1 MKKSTTSIIISLS
14 FAVQAANPIFTDK
27 WTADPA
33 PLVDGDTLY
42 LFTGHDDA
50 REGEM
55 FHMEDWLCFS
65 TKDLK
70 TWTDHGPILRT
81 DYTREGNAE
90 NVSVPKIEWSK
101 DASAWAAQ
109 CVKSPHD
116 GKYYFYFC
124 CISKTDGMCVGVAVA
139 DKPTGPYRDAL
150 GKPLVRDCDT
160 PSPYWGNDIDPSVFI
175 DADGTPWMVWGNPVC
190 YLAKLKQNMTELDG
204 EIRVIPLPNYTEGPW
219 LDKRG
224 DTYYLIYPSRA
235 HQGFGEHLDYA
246 TASSVEGPWIYR
258 GRLTGGAW
266 GSYTIHPGL
275 CRFKGRDIMFY
286 HDGHLTIDGV
296 GGATG
301 RRGVCAEFV
310 DISPNGP
317 IAPFEQTREGLDK
330 VGQVG
335 VQSSSSRKDNSTL
348 QLQLETPTFENPV
361 KKTFTDVPFFGTKAE
376 GFAFSEYGVSAYPQ
390 PTAKGRS
397 LGRKIDSFVKW
408 DEGAAYKSVENP
420 FMDSPQCDGFNMH
433 GEWKD
438 AMTEEFTLEKD
449 LRLAKIEMYLT
460 DGEGTD
466 KDNPL
471 TLVLRES
478 TGVEVFSVPLDYVPQ
493 GYGIAA
499 LTIAQGKQPLLKAG
513 KTYSLELR
521 GKKGSAVAY
530 WRRGFNGERPHAYA
544 LYDRK
549 AVNCIVSDG
558 TNPLIKDVYAADPA
572 PMVDGDTMYLYAG
585 HDEAVPGQWLNMTE
599 WLCWSTKDGIHYKSE
614 GQVMKP
620 TDFAWSIGEAWAVQ
634 VVKRHGKY
642 WLYAT
647 CTQNDGNGGWGGRS
661 IGVAV
666 SDKPTGPF
674 KDALGYPLISERKI
688 HPKTREDNE
697 VGVIDP
703 TVFID
708 DDGKVYLVYGN
719 AVPKQNFLCR
729 IAELKD
735 NMIEFAS
742 ESRSIKLDDYGEG
755 PWLDKHDGLY
765 YLFYVTD
772 IHGGTVPEKHA
783 YATAKNINGPWTCHG
798 LYMDAARQSFGIH
811 PGIAHFKGRNYSF
824 YHNGM
829 LEFAD
834 GRKGSAERRAVCVEE
849 FKYRNDG
856 TVPFIKET
864 DQGVGSCELEVASC
878 NELCVLAYQTPGKHG
893 GLSFLVGK
901 PDGTW
906 EHAFHKDFRFTYSN
920 LGHWGEKKLLEPFV
934 LKAND
939 GAWHVF
945 YPYEGRP
952 ALAHAESWSKG
963 NIRNWGRERWIELGS
978 GVRGQGSGGL
988 DAKIRVHAPIAEQLK
1003 DGTFAV
1009 LFLDNDGGA
1018 WVVKTD
1024 GKKALAPCKKI
1035 EKSVYDKARRRL
1047 VKKVEF
1053 EGRTFEGSVV
1063 SITPV
1068 MREMLRSEFGEW
1080 KKFPPWFMG
1089 ADNVKDDLKRYGEAA
1104 KDAKL
1109 TLKFDNK
1116 QSYAISTNLIGVF
1129 FEDINSSHEIFTVKG
1144 GWREDMV
1151 KALKD
1156 LKPKFMRFPGGC
1168 IVHGRDFKS
1177 MYHWKETVG
1186 PHGTRKGKPN
1196 LFWGGYQD
1204 FELGYYEYF
1213 ILCEKIGA
1221 EPVPILPAG
1230 SSCPN
1235 PQVWVTDDE
1244 LKILVDDALDLVEFA
1259 NGDPKKSKW
1268 AKLRADMGHP
1278 KPFNLRYMGIGN
1290 EDDINDYFERGFT
1303 AIYSAMREKY
1313 PEIKIVGSAGPAAG
1327 GRDYEEGWKLGK
1339 KLKVDILD
1347 EHYYVGPGWYYAN
1360 QNFYDSY
1367 DRKGPKVYIGEYAAH
1382 KEGRV
1387 NDMETA
1393 CATAIHL
1400 CNIER
1405 NGDIVEMTSYA
1416 PLFAKRSDTRW
1427 ATDLIYFT
1435 DEAVEL
1441 TTDYWVQWLFGNYGG
1456 SRYVPNTLALETP
1469 NSKLNRDDQ
1478 ARFRNRFAAGV
1489 VKDGA
1494 RTILKVVNST
1504 AFDIPFEA
1512 DLAPLGV
1519 KDSTMADVIVL
1530 AGAFDDKTAQPV
1542 AQRETIPAQL
1552 VRTLP
1557 ANSVTVIAF

>member
-1 MKKSTTSIIISLS
+1 MKICVISAIPVFLTL
-14 FAVQAANPIFTDK
+14 ALHAANPIFTDK

-70 TWTDHGPILRT
+70 TWTDHGAILRA
-81 DYTREGNAE
+81 DYTREGNKE

-109 CVKSPHD
+109 CVKSPRD

-139 DKPTGPYRDAL
+139 DKPTGPYKDAL

-175 DADGTPWMVWGNPVC
+175 DTDGTPWMVWGNPVC
-190 YLAKLKQNMTELDG
+190 YLVKLKKNMVELDG
-204 EIRVIPLPNYTEGPW
+204 DIRVIPLPNYTEGPW

-224 DTYYLIYPSRA
+224 NIYYLIYPSRA

-275 CRFKGRDIMFY
+275 CNFMGRDIMFY

-317 IAPFEQTREGLDK
+317 IAPFEQTREGLEK
-330 VGQVG
+330 TGLTRLTG
-335 VQSSSSRKDNSTL
+335 LNG
-348 QLQLETPTFENPV
+348 ENNPV
-361 KKTFTDVPFFGTKAE
+361 NPVNPVQQTFSPVPFFGTKAE

-408 DEGAAYKSVENP
+408 DEGAAYKSVGNP
-420 FMDSPQCDGFNMH
+420 FMDSPQCDGFNLH

-438 AMTEEFTLEKD
+438 AMVEEFTLEKD
-449 LRLAKIEMYLT
+449 LRLAKICLYLT

-466 KDNPL
+466 KDNQL
-471 TLVLRES
+471 ALVLRNLENP
-478 TGVEVFSVPLDYVPQ
+478 VNPVFSVPLDYVPQ
-493 GYGIAA
+493 GYGVAA
-499 LTIAQGKQPLLKAG
+499 LTIAQWKQPLLKAG
-513 KTYSLELR
+513 VKYALELR

-530 WRRGFNGERPHAYA
+530 WRRGFDGKKPHGFA
-544 LYDRK
+544 LYDRSV
-549 AVNCIVSDG
+549 VNGVVSDG
-558 TNPLIKDVYAADPA
+558 TNPLVTDVYAADPA
-572 PMVDGDTMYLYAG
+572 PMVDGETMYLYAG

-599 WLCWSTKDGIHYKSE
+599 WLCWSTKDGVHYKSE
-614 GQVMKP
+614 GQIMKP

-666 SDKPTGPF
+666 SDSPIGPF
-674 KDALGYPLISERKI
+674 KDALGYPLVSERKI
-688 HPKTREDNE
+688 NPKT
-697 VGVIDP
+697 VQATGGSIDP
-703 TVFID
+703 TVLID
-708 DDGKVYLVYGN
+708 DDGKAYIAWGN
-719 AVPKQNFLCR
+719 PKCQF
-729 IAELKD
+729 AKLKD
-735 NMIEFAS
+735 NMVE
-742 ESRSIKLDDYGEG
+742 LDGDFRTLDIDEYGEG
-755 PWLDKHDGLY
+755 PWLDKHNGLY

-798 LYMDAARQSFGIH
+798 LYMEAARQSFGIH
-811 PGIAHFKGRNYSF
+811 PGIAHFKGKHYSF

-834 GRKGSAERRAVCVEE
+834 GRKGSAERRAICVEE
-849 FKYRNDG
+849 FKYNKDG
-856 TVPFIKET
+856 TVPFLKET
-864 DQGVGSCELEVASC
+864 DQGVAPHASHIPHPSSLFIP
-878 NELCVLAYQTPGKHG
+878 NELCVLGYQTPGEKG

-920 LGHWGEKKLLEPFV
+920 LGHWGEKSLIEPFV
-934 LKAND
+934 LKARD

-952 ALAHAESWSKG
+952 ALGHAESWSKG

-978 GVRGQGSGGL
+978 GVSGQGSGGL
-988 DAKIRVHAPIAEQLK
+988 DPKIRVHAPIAEQLK
-1003 DGTFAV
+1003 DGSFAV
-1009 LFLDNDGGA
+1009 LFLDNEGGT

-1024 GKKALAPCKKI
+1024 GKAALAPCKKV
-1035 EKSVYDKARRRL
+1035 ERSVYDKTKRRL

-1053 EGRTFEGSVV
+1053 EERTFEGSVV
-1063 SITPV
+1063 AITPK

-1080 KKFPPWFMG
+1080 KEFPPWFMG
-1089 ADNVKDDLKRYGEAA
+1089 ADNVKDDVARYGEAA

-1109 TLKFDNK
+1109 TVKFDGK
-1116 QSYAISTNLIGVF
+1116 KDYAISTNLIGVF
-1129 FEDINSSHEIFTVKG
+1129 FEDINSSHEIFTVKN

-1151 KALKD
+1151 KALAD

-1196 LFWGGYQD
+1196 LFWGGHQD

-1213 ILCEKIGA
+1213 VLCEKIGA

-1235 PQVWVTDDE
+1235 PQVWVTDEE
-1244 LKILVDDALDLVEFA
+1244 LKILVQDALDLVEFA
-1259 NGDPKKSKW
+1259 NGDPSKSKW

-1278 KPFNLRYMGIGN
+1278 KPFNLKCVGIGN

-1303 AIYSAMREKY
+1303 AIYSALRKKY
-1313 PEIKIVGSAGPAAG
+1313 PEIAIVGSAGPAAG

-1360 QNFYDSY
+1360 QKFYDTY
-1367 DRKGPKVYIGEYAAH
+1367 DRKGPKVYVGEYAAH
-1382 KEGRV
+1382 KDGRV

-1427 ATDLIYFT
+1427 APDLIYFT
-1435 DEAVEL
+1435 DEAIEL
-1441 TTDYWVQWLFGNYGG
+1441 TTDYWVQWMFGNYGG

-1469 NSKLNRDDQ
+1469 NSKLNKDDQ
-1478 ARFRNRFAAGV
+1478 TRFRNRFASSV
-1489 VKDGA
+1489 VKDGKK
-1494 RTILKVVNST
+1494 TVLKIVNST
-1504 AFDIPFEA
+1504 QLPMPFEA

-1519 KDSTMADVIVL
+1519 KDGAKAEVVVL
-1530 AGAFDDKTAQPV
+1530 AGRFDDRLVKPEAH
-1542 AQRETIPAQL
+1542 AETISPVL
-1552 VRTLP
+1552 SRTLSP
-1557 ANSVTVIAF
+1557 CSLTVISW